1 MLHPAQGLDWISG
14 TGNLEFGSQASG
26 TINLCLLP
34 GIQLAGIRSDLTLA
48 SSVQKKL
55 GGFRFR
61 FFDDHPG
68 FRFELCDICIIYL
81 ALL

>member
-1 MLHPAQGLDWISG
+1 MLNPAQGLDWISG

-34 GIQLAGIRSDLTLA
+34 GIQLGSGVHFGW

>member
-48 SSVQKKL
+48 GHQSRKSWVGFASGFLTIILDFDLNFAIYVSST
-55 GGFRFR
+55 
-61 FFDDHPG
+61 
-68 FRFELCDICIIYL
+68 
-81 ALL
+81 